1 MIMKFRYILLTILTA
16 LCGATGL
23 ARTTA
28 STFGVRADMELT
40 FPSGGHD
47 YYQTGAGLVIGPVAR
62 IPLSSK
68 FSIEP
73 GVMFNYTALSAQ
85 NLVSFNDDYYYDS
98 AANLYGIRVPLLVS
112 YTRAISENADF
123 SVATGPQFNINISA
137 RQRLQPNFDA
147 PVPEPRRTIDLFNH
161 GWKRF
166 DAQWNLRLSV
176 TFAKQYYLGITTGV
190 AFTPLAKF
198 GDKDK
203 KIRIYRNTIA
213 LSLGYNF

>member
-1 MIMKFRYILLTILTA
+1 MKFRYILLTILTA
-16 LCGATGL
+16 ICAASADAQTS
-23 ARTTA
+23 A

-40 FPSGGHD
+40 FPSGGRS

-62 IPLSSK
+62 IPLSQT

-73 GVMFNYTALSAQ
+73 GVMFTFTALTAQ
-85 NLVSFNDDYYYDS
+85 DLVSFNDDYYYDS
-98 AANLYGIRVPLLVS
+98 AANLYGIRVPILLS

-137 RQRLQPNFDA
+137 RQRLQPNFAA
-147 PVPEPRRTIDLFNH
+147 PLPEPRRTIDLFSH

-176 TFAKQYYLGITTGV
+176 TFAKQYYIGITTGV